1 MSICIKLHLLNLMM
15 AALSTA
21 HRLHCRIHRGSRIA
35 QPILDEIRGTAGCP
49 SGKKVCWY
57 LQLSEQQDGRQH
69 RPSAEENSPAATCPD
84 ILFALTLSPESKVHL
99 SDKHGDSGGEG
110 CRNSQWR
117 DCRNKPRLW
126 KSSPQWTATATRG
139 LWARVG
145 NALLDGCTF
154 TKHWL
159 QVAPFPSINAC
170 HLLDAKSTQAW
181 SSQPMVLTPSY
192 KVKVHW
198 EEETTIFLA
207 ADDLSKPAPS
217 LKEWYTKTTC
227 KGWNICMS
235 SDIFNR
241 QILKLV

>member
-1 MSICIKLHLLNLMM
+1 MSICIKLHLLNLTM

-126 KSSPQWTATATRG
+126 KSSPQWTATRHKRPLG
-139 LWARVG
+139 KGRK
-145 NALLDGCTF
+145 CPF
-154 TKHWL
+154 RWL
-159 QVAPFPSINAC
+159 YFHKA
-170 HLLDAKSTQAW
+170 
-181 SSQPMVLTPSY
+181 
-192 KVKVHW
+192 
-198 EEETTIFLA
+198 LA
-207 ADDLSKPAPS
+207 ASCPLPFYQCLSLTRCRKHTG
-217 LKEWYTKTTC
+217 LKQPTNGLDT
-227 KGWNICMS
+227 
-235 SDIFNR
+235 
-241 QILKLV
+241 QL